1 MPPVVTDNI
10 EQSRFEVHVGDTLA
24 GFSEYK
30 LHADHITF
38 THTEV
43 DDAYEGEGLGS
54 LLSRHVLDAAR
65 DAGLA
70 VYPAC
75 PFIARYIKRH
85 RHQYLDLVPEHLRS
99 KYGV

>member
-1 MPPVVTDNI
+1 MPPVVTDNV
-10 EQSRFEVHVGDTLA
+10 EKSRYEIHVDDTLA
-24 GFSEYK
+24 GISEYK
-30 LHADHITF
+30 LHGDHITF

-54 LLSRHVLDAAR
+54 VLARHVLDASR

-75 PFIARYIKRH
+75 PFIARDIKRH
-85 RHQYLDLVPEHLRS
+85 PHGYRDLVPEHLRA